1 MCTRKDK
8 RGNRIR
14 WKFIAWKDLYWENSI
29 GHDDDYDSIMQFGNR
44 THLYILSGVTILLLL
59 VGILNFINIY
69 MVFMMKRSKEYGVKK
84 VFGLQRLPL
93 FLQIWME
100 NQLLAFAALLTA
112 WLLIEATQVPV
123 SRLMNEQISY
133 SAFDWKLSLGF
144 IILLPLVTSIYPYIR
159 YNYLPPIVSIR
170 SITSNRH
177 AITVRMTFLFFQY
190 VITILLL
197 ILSFYFGKQLHF
209 LLNTSPGYRTE
220 RILRAELLHENKNY
234 LRSETEEKRNERFAR
249 QDRIKQLLNECP
261 HIEMWMSSHY
271 SILRGSSICMLLN
284 DQDTR
289 QPMLTLFP
297 SPQFFQLYDL
307 KVLEGEIPQKFEG
320 WSDYK
325 MVLNKAAM
333 KAMGYAQLED
343 AFVRSESPLW
353 ISVSEKGEMEEGGT
367 KLMPVVAVIDDYYPS
382 HLTEGI
388 KPMAF
393 VVGPSSGNSDFLIAV
408 NPDKEKEVIEYLK
421 KTEKEIYQILKKM
434 NEVQRH
440 RGPDDEGIFLENGCA
455 LGHVRL
461 SILDL
466 YRGHQPMCK
475 KKEGNTYAIILNGEI
490 YNMKTLKEQLIKE
503 GEMFST
509 TSDTEVVLTGYIRYG
524 ISYIE
529 ELNGIFSIALWDGK
543 RKKLY
548 LIRDRVGVK
557 PLFYT
562 KRGDTLIFASEIKG
576 LFAYPGVKPV
586 INREG
591 LCEIFGLGPAKSYGK
606 GVFKDIYEVLPGHF
620 LEYDREGLKDRA
632 YWELKAKEHTDSEK
646 DTIEHTRWLV
656 KDAVEMQMLSDIPIS
671 TFLSGGVDSSLVTAN
686 LCEKSFKKEGKNLN
700 TFSFDL

>member
-1 MCTRKDK
+1 MC
-8 RGNRIR
+8 G
-14 WKFIAWKDLYWENSI
+14 IA
-29 GHDDDYDSIMQFGNR
+29 GF
-44 THLYILSGVTILLLL
+44 
-59 VGILNFINIY
+59 LN
-69 MVFMMKRSKEYGVKK
+69 
-84 VFGLQRLPL
+84 P
-93 FLQIWME
+93 
-100 NQLLAFAALLTA
+100 
-112 WLLIEATQVPV
+112 
-123 SRLMNEQISY
+123 
-133 SAFDWKLSLGF
+133 
-144 IILLPLVTSIYPYIR
+144 
-159 YNYLPPIVSIR
+159 
-170 SITSNRH
+170 
-177 AITVRMTFLFFQY
+177 
-190 VITILLL
+190 
-197 ILSFYFGKQLHF
+197 
-209 LLNTSPGYRTE
+209 
-220 RILRAELLHENKNY
+220 
-234 LRSETEEKRNERFAR
+234 RN
-249 QDRIKQLLNECP
+249 
-261 HIEMWMSSHY
+261 
-271 SILRGSSICMLLN
+271 N
-284 DQDTR
+284 D
-289 QPMLTLFP
+289 
-297 SPQFFQLYDL
+297 
-307 KVLEGEIPQKFEG
+307 
-320 WSDYK
+320 
-325 MVLNKAAM
+325 
-333 KAMGYAQLED
+333 
-343 AFVRSESPLW
+343 
-353 ISVSEKGEMEEGGT
+353 
-367 KLMPVVAVIDDYYPS
+367 
-382 HLTEGI
+382 
-388 KPMAF
+388 
-393 VVGPSSGNSDFLIAV
+393 
-408 NPDKEKEVIEYLK
+408 K

-576 LFAYPGVKPV
+576 LLAYPGVKPV

-671 TFLSGGVDSSLVTAN
+671 TFLSGGVDSSLVTAICAKK
-686 LCEKSFKKEGKNLN
+686 LQKEGKNLN
-700 TFSFDL
+700 TFSFDFVNNHKYFKSNAFQPSEDRPWVDKMVDHAKTDHRYLECDNENMIENLYKAVDARDLPCMADVESSMLYFCSKVVKYNKVTLTGECADEIFGGYPWFHKEECFKAEIFPWSMDMQPRKMLLNDDIIQKVDLESYARTAYQKTINETPKLYGEDQIEARRRQISYLNLRWFMVTLMDRMDRTSMHCGLEARVPFADHRIVEYLYNVPWELKCLNGVVKGLLRAAGEGILPDEVLYRRKSPYPKTYDPNYEKILSKELLKVMAKKGAPIKELIDAYKLSRFLDSPKDYGKPWYGQLMAGPQMIAYLLQVNYWLEKYQITLDLS